1 MASTQ
6 NSGAR
11 RATSAERA
19 LDPQPESL
27 GSASNGFEDQSI
39 ELGWIAELMGC
50 SEQRLWLGWRQ
61 GKRGT
66 ARLVQLPPRRV
77 CLPADQYRPPDFF
90 DTSTPR
96 IPSTSYH
103 PNRARPRGRVRPP
116 AETTSCKWCHRP
128 AFPSRPASG
137 PGSDRSSRPAPPRR
151 RRSSPPR
158 SRRSGDRASRRP
170 STRRWMRTESQ
181 RT

>member
-1 MASTQ
+1 VLV
-6 NSGAR
+6 

-27 GSASNGFEDQSI
+27 GRASNGFEDQSI

-66 ARLVQLPPRRV
+66 ARLVQLTEG
-77 CLPADQYRPPDFF
+77 LLAADQYRPPDSF

-103 PNRARPRGRVRPP
+103 PNRARPRGRVCR
-116 AETTSCKWCHRP
+116 ATSRDYLLQVVSQTCIPEQACL
-128 AFPSRPASG
+128 
-137 PGSDRSSRPAPPRR
+137 
-151 RRSSPPR
+151 
-158 SRRSGDRASRRP
+158 
-170 STRRWMRTESQ
+170 RTG
-181 RT
+181 